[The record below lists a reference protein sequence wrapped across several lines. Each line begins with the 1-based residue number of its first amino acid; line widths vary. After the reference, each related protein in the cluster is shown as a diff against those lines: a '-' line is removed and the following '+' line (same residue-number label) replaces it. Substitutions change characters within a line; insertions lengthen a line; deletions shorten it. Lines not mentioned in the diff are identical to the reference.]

1 MSGHSHWATIRRK
14 KGATDSKRGQLF
26 SKLAR
31 QITIAARMG
40 GGDPETN
47 IGLKYAM
54 DKAREYSMPKD
65 NIERAVK
72 KGTGELDG
80 AVLESAQYEAIGPGG
95 VFILIEVL
103 TDNRNR
109 TSAEIRKLLEM
120 RNAHLGS
127 VAWAFEQKG
136 LITVPAEGVSEDQLL
151 EVVLDAG
158 GEDMQRTGNVFQVT
172 TAPLELYRVK
182 KTLTDKGIKVEAAEV
197 TQMPKSSVPVEAEV
211 GRKLMDLLGQID
223 DHDDV
228 QSVYSNMELPES
240 LLASMA
246 Q

>member
-72 KGTGELDG
+72 KGTGELGG

-109 TSAEIRKLLEM
+109 TSSEIRKLLEM

-136 LITVPAEGVSEDQLL
+136 LITVPAEGVSEDVLL
-151 EVVLDAG
+151 EIVLDAG

-182 KTLTDKGIKVEAAEV
+182 KALADKGIKIESAEV
-197 TQMPKSSVPVEAEV
+197 TQMPKSSVPVDAEV

-228 QSVYSNMELPES
+228 QSVHSNVELPES

>member
-1 MSGHSHWATIRRK
+1 
-14 KGATDSKRGQLF
+14 
-26 SKLAR
+26 
-31 QITIAARMG
+31 
-40 GGDPETN
+40 
-47 IGLKYAM
+47 
-54 DKAREYSMPKD
+54 
-65 NIERAVK
+65 
-72 KGTGELDG
+72 
-80 AVLESAQYEAIGPGG
+80 
-95 VFILIEVL
+95 
-103 TDNRNR
+103 
-109 TSAEIRKLLEM
+109 M

-182 KTLTDKGIKVEAAEV
+182 KALADKGIKVESAEV
-197 TQMPKSSVPVEAEV
+197 TQMPKSSVPVDADV

>member
-65 NIERAVK
+65 NIERAMK
-72 KGTGELDG
+72 KGTGELGG

-151 EVVLDAG
+151 EAVLDAG

-182 KTLTDKGIKVEAAEV
+182 KALADKGIKVESAEV
-197 TQMPKSSVPVEAEV
+197 TQMPKSSVPVDADV

>member
-40 GGDPETN
+40 GSDPETN

-72 KGTGELDG
+72 KGAGELG
-80 AVLESAQYEAIGPGG
+80 GVVVESAHYEAIGPGG

-158 GEDMQRTGNVFQVT
+158 GEDMQRAGNVFQVT

-182 KTLTDKGIKVEAAEV
+182 KAIADKGIKVEAAEV
-197 TQMPKSSVPVEAEV
+197 TQMPKSSVPVDAEV
-211 GRKLMDLLGQID
+211 GRKLLDLLGQIE